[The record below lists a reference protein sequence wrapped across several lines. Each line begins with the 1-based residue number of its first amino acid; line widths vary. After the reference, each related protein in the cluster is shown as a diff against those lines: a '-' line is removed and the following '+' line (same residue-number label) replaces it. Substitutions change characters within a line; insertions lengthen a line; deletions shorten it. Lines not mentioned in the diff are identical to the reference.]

1 MRRML
6 HWRCWL
12 WAADHAVAAAG
23 QVASTQGQPVQTP
36 IQPLSR
42 PRPPQVQGLSDEEL
56 DLQTVLTEP
65 DFTIGVLPTTLR
77 LPKHKMAF
85 RITHRFTY
93 QINGQGRGV
102 LQEFLRVRQFGDQ
115 RL

>member
-1 MRRML
+1 MTMP
-6 HWRCWL
+6 
-12 WAADHAVAAAG
+12 VAAAG
-23 QVASTQGQPVQTP
+23 QVASTRSAGSDPNSTTVPTP
-36 IQPLSR
+36 APAG
-42 PRPPQVQGLSDEEL
+42 PGLSDEEL

-93 QINGQGRGV
+93 QINGQGAG
-102 LQEFLRVRQFGDQ
+102 EFFKFLRVRQFGDQ